1 MRAFHVLLIDLVLV
15 AIATALALVLRD
27 NFEISWQH
35 LVALA
40 PYGALSLIAAAL
52 TFPLFGVS
60 RVVWRFTSMRDYL
73 AIVLATV
80 VMVIVA
86 VALGF
91 IVNRLEGIARSLPIL
106 QVLLIVALLVGV
118 RVLMRV
124 GHMSRR
130 QRAPARMGRMV
141 SGETVLIVG
150 VNKLAE
156 LYLHCVAE
164 FAGDRVRI
172 AGLLDD
178 GHRVGFT
185 LLSHRVLAPPEQ
197 VADVLRGLDVHGV
210 SVDRIII
217 ATPFARL
224 SAPAQQALRAI
235 EETTSITLEQLDRQ
249 MGLALTEDNGQAAG
263 CDHPG
268 DGVQIFSFDADGIAA
283 LVRSPYWRFKRMLDV
298 LGALGLIVILAPVM
312 VLVGVLVAVD
322 VGLPVMFWQ
331 QRPGL
336 GGRPFRLYKFRT
348 MGAAYDKAG
357 RRRSDDERVSAIGNL
372 LRRTRLD
379 ELPQLISILRGQ
391 MSFVGPRPL
400 LPVDQPAAYAAR
412 LLVRPGLT
420 GWAQVNGGRTIAA
433 ADKAALDVWYVRNM
447 SLALDLK
454 IALTTVPMV
463 LFGER
468 VIEAAIAAAWNDLC
482 AAGVCLPE
490 AVAPRNS

>member
-80 VMVIVA
+80 VTVIA
-86 VALGF
+86 ALALGF
-91 IVNRLEGIARSLPIL
+91 IVNRLVGIARSLPIL
-106 QVLLIVALLVGV
+106 QALLIVALLVGF

-130 QRAPARMGRMV
+130 QRAPARMGRMA

-164 FAGDRVRI
+164 FASDRVRI

-197 VADVLRGLDVHGV
+197 VADVLR
-210 SVDRIII
+210 
-217 ATPFARL
+217 
-224 SAPAQQALRAI
+224 
-235 EETTSITLEQLDRQ
+235 TS
-249 MGLALTEDNGQAAG
+249 
-263 CDHPG
+263 
-268 DGVQIFSFDADGIAA
+268 
-283 LVRSPYWRFKRMLDV
+283 RSPW
-298 LGALGLIVILAPVM
+298 G
-312 VLVGVLVAVD
+312 
-322 VGLPVMFWQ
+322 Q
-331 QRPGL
+331 
-336 GGRPFRLYKFRT
+336 
-348 MGAAYDKAG
+348 
-357 RRRSDDERVSAIGNL
+357 RRSHHHRYPI
-372 LRRTRLD
+372 
-379 ELPQLISILRGQ
+379 
-391 MSFVGPRPL
+391 
-400 LPVDQPAAYAAR
+400 
-412 LLVRPGLT
+412 
-420 GWAQVNGGRTIAA
+420 
-433 ADKAALDVWYVRNM
+433 
-447 SLALDLK
+447 
-454 IALTTVPMV
+454 
-463 LFGER
+463 
-468 VIEAAIAAAWNDLC
+468 
-482 AAGVCLPE
+482 
-490 AVAPRNS
+490 

>member
-1 MRAFHVLLIDLVLV
+1 M
-15 AIATALALVLRD
+15 
-27 NFEISWQH
+27 
-35 LVALA
+35 
-40 PYGALSLIAAAL
+40 
-52 TFPLFGVS
+52 
-60 RVVWRFTSMRDYL
+60 
-73 AIVLATV
+73 
-80 VMVIVA
+80 
-86 VALGF
+86 
-91 IVNRLEGIARSLPIL
+91 
-106 QVLLIVALLVGV
+106 
-118 RVLMRV
+118 
-124 GHMSRR
+124 
-130 QRAPARMGRMV
+130 
-141 SGETVLIVG
+141 
-150 VNKLAE
+150 
-156 LYLHCVAE
+156 
-164 FAGDRVRI
+164 
-172 AGLLDD
+172 
-178 GHRVGFT
+178 
-185 LLSHRVLAPPEQ
+185 
-197 VADVLRGLDVHGV
+197 
-210 SVDRIII
+210 
-217 ATPFARL
+217 

-249 MGLALTEDNGQAAG
+249 MGLDRALMEDNSQAAG

-268 DGVQIFSFDADGIAA
+268 DGVQIFSFDADDIAA

-312 VLVGVLVAVD
+312 VLVGVLVALD

-420 GWAQVNGGRTIAA
+420 GWAQVKGGRTIAA

-454 IALTTVPMV
+454 IALATVPMV

-468 VIEAAIAAAWNDLC
+468 VIEAAIAAAWYDLC
-482 AAGVCLPE
+482 AAGVCAPE
-490 AVAPRNS
+490 AVAQRISN